1 MTGQL
6 TSFLTLLSF
15 YTILVISANLT
26 VGMAN
31 LLTLCQAAF
40 CGVGAYLSAFLLMH
54 WNLPFLVV
62 ALAVMLVTGLSSLFV
77 SLASIRLKGDYFV
90 LATLAFQIIVYQILY
105 NWTPVTGGPYG
116 TGGFE
121 RIKLFGAV
129 SLDSS
134 WAFAVFALLMAFV
147 SVLFVAALHRS
158 PFGRLLQ
165 AIRTDDKAVEALG
178 YDVSRLKTRVFF
190 LSAAISGLAGLLYAA
205 YHQYVEPT
213 AFSTSESLTIITAL
227 FLGGIG
233 RWRGSVF
240 GALIIVLLPEI
251 LRAIGVDA
259 GMADSLKQIVYGLLL
274 IGILFVRPQGLMG
287 EKRQSL

>member
-1 MTGQL
+1 MGQL
-6 TSFLTLLSF
+6 TTFFTLLSF

-54 WNLPFLVV
+54 WNLPFVIV
-62 ALAVMLVTGLSSLFV
+62 ALAVMLITGLSSLFV
-77 SLASIRLKGDYFV
+77 SAAAIRLKGDYFV

-116 TGGFE
+116 TDAFD
-121 RIKLFGAV
+121 RIRLFGAV

-134 WAFAVFALLMAFV
+134 WAFAGFALLIAFI
-147 SVLFVAALHRS
+147 SVLFVAVLHRS

-178 YDVSRLKTRVFF
+178 YDVSRLKTHVFF
-190 LSAAISGLAGLLYAA
+190 LSAALAGLSGLLYAA
-205 YHQYVEPT
+205 FNRYVEPT
-213 AFSTSESLTIITAL
+213 AFSTTESLTIITAL
-227 FLGGIG
+227 FLGGTG
-233 RWRGSVF
+233 KWRGSVL
-240 GALIIVLLPEI
+240 GAFIIVLLPEI
-251 LRAIGVDA
+251 LRAVGMDA
-259 GMADSLKQIVYGLLL
+259 GMADSLKQVLYGLLL
-274 IGILFVRPQGLMG
+274 VVMLFVRPQGLMG
-287 EKRQSL
+287 EKQQSL